1 MLSPSHAPLD
11 IMVKTVTLEVDTIL
25 FDMDGTLIDST
36 PAVNATWAS
45 FARQYNL
52 DLDYV
57 MQTCHGYRTVE
68 NLKRFIPSIP
78 DEELPAEVARFE
90 GNILVVAKQNAASG
104 RGGSIVAMPGAQQLL
119 AQINDGR
126 PASAEEK
133 GNWGWAIVTSATQA
147 YAQQGFASARV
158 SDPPR
163 VFITSD
169 LCTKGKPDPQP
180 YLMGAEKCNKHIAR
194 CLVVED
200 APPGV
205 RAGKRAGAKTL
216 ALRTT
221 HPGEKLL
228 QENPDYI
235 VEDLRS
241 LTAHWKP
248 DGSAL
253 ILTIHAEQPELGEAN
268 GISPLALQ
276 IQQDNDPAAK
286 LNGHA

>member
-1 MLSPSHAPLD
+1 
-11 IMVKTVTLEVDTIL
+11 MVKTVSVEVDTIL

-45 FARQYNL
+45 FAQQYNL
-52 DLDYV
+52 DLSFV

-68 NLKRFIPSIP
+68 NLRRFIPSIS
-78 DEELPAEVARFE
+78 DAELPKEVERFE
-90 GNILVVAKQNAASG
+90 SNILVVAKQNAAKG
-104 RGGSIVAMPGAQQLL
+104 QGGSIVAMPGAKELL
-119 AQINDGR
+119 DQINSGR
-126 PASAEEK
+126 PDAAVEK
-133 GNWGWAIVTSATQA
+133 GNYGWAIVTSATKA
-147 YAQQGFASARV
+147 YAQQGFASAGV
-158 SDPPR
+158 SSPPE

-180 YLMGAEKCNKHIAR
+180 YLMGAEKTGQDISR

-221 HPGEKLL
+221 HDGEKMQ
-228 QENPDYI
+228 QEGADYI

-241 LTAHWKP
+241 VQAKWKH
-248 DGSAL
+248 DGSGL
-253 ILTIHAEQPELGEAN
+253 VLTIQAEQPEKGEAK
-268 GISPLALQ
+268 GISELAKQ
-276 IQQDNDPAAK
+276 IQLQNDPTSNTHAV
-286 LNGHA
+286 NGQP

>member
-1 MLSPSHAPLD
+1 M
-11 IMVKTVTLEVDTIL
+11 KTVTVEVDTIL

-52 DLDYV
+52 DLDFV

-68 NLKRFIPSIP
+68 NLQRFIPSISQ
-78 DEELPAEVARFE
+78 DEIPAEVERFE
-90 GNILVVAKQNAASG
+90 SNILVVARENASKG
-104 RGGSIVAMPGAQQLL
+104 QGSIVAMPGAKELL
-119 AQINDGR
+119 SQINSTR
-126 PASAEEK
+126 PTAAVEA
-133 GNWGWAIVTSATQA
+133 GNHGWAIVTSATKA
-147 YAQQGFASARV
+147 YAQQGFATAGV
-158 SDPPR
+158 SDPPQ
-163 VFITSD
+163 VFVTSD
-169 LCTKGKPDPQP
+169 LCTRGKPDPQP
-180 YLMGAEKCNKHIAR
+180 YLLGAEKCAKDISR

-221 HPGEKLL
+221 HAGEKMML
-228 QENPDYI
+228 EEPDFI

-241 LTAHWKP
+241 VSAQWKQ

-253 ILTIHAEQPELGEAN
+253 VLTITAEEPEKGEAK
-268 GISPLALQ
+268 GISPLAQQ
-276 IQQDNDPAAK
+276 IQHQNDPAAK
-286 LNGHA
+286 ANGHA

>member
-1 MLSPSHAPLD
+1 
-11 IMVKTVTLEVDTIL
+11 MVKTVKVEVDTIL

-52 DLDYV
+52 DLDFV

-78 DEELPAEVARFE
+78 DSEIPAEVERFE
-90 GNILVVAKQNAASG
+90 SNILVVAQENAAKG
-104 RGGSIVAMPGAQQLL
+104 QGGSIVAMPGAKDLL
-119 AQINDGR
+119 HTINSTR
-126 PASAEEK
+126 PAAAEEK
-133 GNWGWAIVTSATQA
+133 GNWGWAIVTSATKA
-147 YAQQGFASARV
+147 YAQQGFAAAGV
-158 SDPPR
+158 SEQPQ

-180 YLMGAEKCNKHIAR
+180 YLMGAEKTGQDISR

-221 HPGEKLL
+221 HAGEKM
-228 QENPDYI
+228 QDEEPDYI

-241 LTAHWKP
+241 VKAEWKQDGTGLKLTIEAEEPEK
-248 DGSAL
+248 GEAKGISAL
-253 ILTIHAEQPELGEAN
+253 AQ
-268 GISPLALQ
+268 Q
-276 IQQDNDPAAK
+276 IQHDNDPTLKA
-286 LNGHA
+286 NGHA

>member
-1 MLSPSHAPLD
+1 
-11 IMVKTVTLEVDTIL
+11 MVRTVTVEADTIL

-52 DLDYV
+52 DLDFV

-78 DEELPAEVARFE
+78 DSEIPAEVERFE
-90 GNILVVAKQNAASG
+90 SNILVVAQENAAKG
-104 RGGSIVAMPGAQQLL
+104 HGGSIVAMPGAKDLL
-119 AQINDGR
+119 HTINSTR
-126 PASAEEK
+126 PAAAKER
-133 GNWGWAIVTSATQA
+133 GNWGWTIVTSATKA
-147 YAQQGFASARV
+147 YAQQGFAAAGV
-158 SDPPR
+158 SEQPQ

-180 YLMGAEKCNKHIAR
+180 YLMGAEKTGQDISR

-200 APPGV
+200 APPGL

-221 HPGEKLL
+221 HAGEKM
-228 QENPDYI
+228 QDEGPDFI

-241 LTAHWKP
+241 VKAEWKEDGTGLKLTIEAEEPEK
-248 DGSAL
+248 GEAKGISAL
-253 ILTIHAEQPELGEAN
+253 AQ
-268 GISPLALQ
+268 Q
-276 IQQDNDPAAK
+276 IQHDNDPIVKA
-286 LNGHA
+286 NGHA

>member
-1 MLSPSHAPLD
+1 
-11 IMVKTVTLEVDTIL
+11 MVKTVTVEVDTIL

-52 DLDYV
+52 DLDFV

-78 DEELPAEVARFE
+78 DSEIPAEVERFE
-90 GNILVVAKQNAASG
+90 SNILVVAQENATKG
-104 RGGSIVAMPGAQQLL
+104 QGGSIVAMPGAKDLL
-119 AQINDGR
+119 HSINSTR
-126 PASAEEK
+126 PSAAEKK
-133 GNWGWAIVTSATQA
+133 GNSGWAIVTSATKA
-147 YAQQGFASARV
+147 YAQQGFAAAGV
-158 SDPPR
+158 SEQPQ

-180 YLMGAEKCNKHIAR
+180 YLLGAEKTGQDISR

-221 HPGEKLL
+221 HAGEKM
-228 QENPDYI
+228 QDEGPDFI

-241 LTAHWKP
+241 VKAEWKE
-248 DGSAL
+248 DGTGL
-253 ILTIHAEQPELGEAN
+253 KLTIEAEEPEKGEAK
-268 GISPLALQ
+268 GISELSQQ
-276 IQQDNDPAAK
+276 IQHDNDPTVKA
-286 LNGHA
+286 NGHA

>member
-1 MLSPSHAPLD
+1 
-11 IMVKTVTLEVDTIL
+11 MVKQVTVEVDTIL

-45 FARQYNL
+45 FAHQYNL
-52 DLDYV
+52 DLDFV

-78 DEELPAEVARFE
+78 DAEIPAEVERFE
-90 GNILVVAKQNAASG
+90 SNILVVAKENAAKG
-104 RGGSIVAMPGAQQLL
+104 AGGSIVAMPGAKELL
-119 AQINDGR
+119 AQINGSR
-126 PASAEEK
+126 PSTAVEQ
-133 GNWGWAIVTSATQA
+133 GNWGWAIVTSATKA
-147 YAQQGFASARV
+147 YAQQGFAAAGV
-158 SDPPR
+158 SEQPK

-180 YLMGAEKCNKHIAR
+180 YLMGAEKSNKDITR

-205 RAGKRAGAKTL
+205 RAGKSAGAKTL

-221 HPGEKLL
+221 HDGEKMQ
-228 QENPDYI
+228 QEGADFI

-241 LTAHWKP
+241 VSAQWKQ
-248 DGSAL
+248 DGTGL
-253 ILTIHAEQPELGEAN
+253 VLTIQAEEPEKGEAK
-268 GISPLALQ
+268 GISELAQQ
-276 IQQDNDPAAK
+276 IQKANDPAA
-286 LNGHA
+286 NGHA

>member
-1 MLSPSHAPLD
+1 
-11 IMVKTVTLEVDTIL
+11 MVKTITLEVDTIL

-45 FARQYNL
+45 FAHQYNL
-52 DLDYV
+52 DLSFV

-68 NLKRFIPSIP
+68 NLRRFIPSIS
-78 DEELPAEVARFE
+78 DADLPKEVERFE
-90 GNILVVAKQNAASG
+90 SNILVVARENAKTG
-104 RGGSIVAMPGAQQLL
+104 KGGSIVATPGAKELL
-119 AQINDGR
+119 NQINSTR
-126 PASAEEK
+126 PETAVK
-133 GNWGWAIVTSATQA
+133 RGNYGWAIVTSATQA
-147 YAQQGFASARV
+147 YAQQGFASAGV
-158 SDPPR
+158 SDPPQ

-180 YLMGAEKCNKHIAR
+180 YLMGAEKTKQDISR

-221 HPGEKLL
+221 HDGEKM
-228 QENPDYI
+228 QEEGADYI

-241 LTAHWKP
+241 VKAEWKQ

-253 ILTIHAEQPELGEAN
+253 VLTIQAEEEHEAK
-268 GISPLALQ
+268 GISELAKQ
-276 IQQDNDPAAK
+276 IQKDNDPTA
-286 LNGHA
+286 NGH

>member
-1 MLSPSHAPLD
+1 
-11 IMVKTVTLEVDTIL
+11 MVKQVEIEVDTIL

-45 FARQYNL
+45 FAHQYNL
-52 DLDYV
+52 DLSFV

-78 DEELPAEVARFE
+78 DEQIAAEVERFE
-90 GNILVVAKQNAASG
+90 SNILVVAKQNAQRG
-104 RGGSIVAMPGAQQLL
+104 IGGSIVAMPGAKELL
-119 AQINDGR
+119 SQINIGR
-126 PASAEEK
+126 PQVANAK
-133 GNWGWAIVTSATQA
+133 GNHGWAIVTSATKA
-147 YAQQGFASARV
+147 YAQQGFVSAGV
-158 SDPPR
+158 SEQPK

-180 YLMGAEKCNKHIAR
+180 YLLGAEKTNQDITR

-205 RAGKRAGAKTL
+205 RAGKLAGAKTL

-221 HPGEKLL
+221 HSGEKMQ
-228 QENPDYI
+228 QEGADYI

-241 LTAHWKP
+241 VKAQWKQ
-248 DGSAL
+248 DGSGL
-253 ILTIHAEQPELGEAN
+253 ILTIQVEEPEKGEAKGISSLAIQLQKDNQMHVTKVN
-268 GISPLALQ
+268 GIA
-276 IQQDNDPAAK
+276 
-286 LNGHA
+286 

>member
-1 MLSPSHAPLD
+1 
-11 IMVKTVTLEVDTIL
+11 MVKTVTVEVDTIL

-52 DLDYV
+52 DLDFV

-78 DEELPAEVARFE
+78 DEQIPAEVERFE
-90 GNILVVAKQNAASG
+90 SNILVVAKENAARGS
-104 RGGSIVAMPGAQQLL
+104 GGSIVAMPGARELL
-119 AQINDGR
+119 AQINSSR
-126 PASAEEK
+126 PSTAVERD
-133 GNWGWAIVTSATQA
+133 NHGWAIVTSATKA
-147 YAQQGFASARV
+147 YAQQGFAAANVSA
-158 SDPPR
+158 PPA

-169 LCTKGKPDPQP
+169 LCTRGKPDPQP
-180 YLMGAEKCNKHIAR
+180 YLLGAERAQKDISR

-221 HPGEKLL
+221 HDGEKMHA
-228 QENPDYI
+228 EHPDYI

-241 LTAHWKP
+241 VSAAWKE
-248 DGSAL
+248 DGSGL
-253 ILTIHAEQPELGEAN
+253 VLTIQAEEPEKGEAK
-268 GISPLALQ
+268 GISPLAQQ
-276 IQQDNDPAAK
+276 IQHDNQPK
-286 LNGHA
+286 VNGH

>member
-1 MLSPSHAPLD
+1 
-11 IMVKTVTLEVDTIL
+11 MVKTVKIEVDTIL

-52 DLDYV
+52 DLDFV

-78 DEELPAEVARFE
+78 DEQIPAEVERFE
-90 GNILVVAKQNAASG
+90 SNILVVAQENAAKG
-104 RGGSIVAMPGAQQLL
+104 QGGSIVAMPGAQSLL
-119 AQINDGR
+119 SSINSTR
-126 PASAEEK
+126 PASAVEQ
-133 GNWGWAIVTSATQA
+133 NNHGWAIVTSATKA
-147 YAQQGFASARV
+147 YAQQGFAASGV
-158 SDPPR
+158 SSPPQI
-163 VFITSD
+163 FITSD
-169 LCTKGKPDPQP
+169 LCTRGKPDPQP
-180 YLMGAEKCNKHIAR
+180 YLLGAEKSHKDITR

-221 HPGEKLL
+221 HDGEKM
-228 QENPDYI
+228 QDEQPDFI

-241 LTAHWKP
+241 VQAEWKQ
-248 DGSAL
+248 DGTGL
-253 ILTIHAEQPELGEAN
+253 ILTIHAEEPEKGEAK
-268 GISPLALQ
+268 GISQLAQQ
-276 IQQDNDPAAK
+276 IQHDNQPPSSSS
-286 LNGHA
+286 